1 MTENREIIEDPRFD
15 QEPVPIPRPV
25 RRCGHCRQPG
35 HSIGSCADPSITEK
49 LNLLVKAAD
58 YCLAYQPEELFL
70 RIRLRALTLPM
81 LKLVALKFGIGGIQG
96 TQSTVRDTIMTA
108 LTEIL
113 YTTPKSLPGYQERA
127 KAAIEA
133 PENVSALA
141 EIDELLTQL
150 FIPTIEN
157 AIRGNDT
164 YDQYFIK
171 PTCPREHAIYDELL
185 LPHLEQRRHFVQRS
199 LQYAR
204 QTYNRARDN
213 LANAREDYRRVD
225 EMHKNT
231 VARLPPGRNIFNI
244 KMVMADNAP
253 VANTIIPNDN
263 PVEIAD
269 AQVECPICYNSI
281 PCQDMITTNCSHQ
294 FCQGCITKTF
304 DMAKAAID
312 NNTLTF
318 NPRKIKCAMCRTVTT
333 KLTFNNQEIMNAFI

>member
-1 MTENREIIEDPRFD
+1 MAEIVEDPGFD
-15 QEPVPIPRPV
+15 QEPLLPRPRPV

-49 LNLLVKAAD
+49 LDLLVKAAD
-58 YCLAYQPEELFL
+58 YSLAYQPEDLFL
-70 RIRLRALTLPM
+70 KIRLRALTLPM

-96 TQSTVRDTIMTA
+96 TQSTVRNTIMTA

-133 PENVSALA
+133 PENASALA

-150 FIPTIEN
+150 YIPTIEN
-157 AIRGNDT
+157 DIRGNTT

-171 PTCPREHAIYDELL
+171 PTCPRENAMYDELL
-185 LPHLEQRRHFVQRS
+185 LPRLEQRRHFVQRS

-204 QTYNRARDN
+204 QTYNRARDS

-225 EMHKNT
+225 EMHQNT
-231 VARLPPGRNIFNI
+231 VARLPPGRNMFNI
-244 KMVMADNAP
+244 KMVMAN
-253 VANTIIPNDN
+253 NDAITAT
-263 PVEIAD
+263 PTAALIEP
-269 AQVECPICYNSI
+269 VECPICYNSI

-333 KLTFNNQEIMNAFI
+333 KLTFNNPEIMNAFTPLNI